1 MSSTREFLPERRAR
15 MSAYIRERG
24 AVRIDELVDEF
35 AVSAAT
41 VRRDLEALED
51 EGRSRRIHGGAV
63 SLDLR
68 LEEPLFDDKESIA
81 TREKR
86 AIAEKAL
93 KRIERGDTL
102 FLDGGSTVLELARL
116 LVDRTDI
123 TVVTNSL
130 RAAVELSGRGPR
142 LILTGGELRRLSQ
155 TMVGTLT
162 RFLLDQV
169 RVDKAFMGTMGVTL
183 PEGMTTS
190 DPNEAYTK
198 ELVMKRAAHVVLLVD
213 SGKAGKISF
222 ARSGDI
228 RNVDVL
234 VTDKNFPTPLKKRLE
249 KMGIEVQDV

>member
-1 MSSTREFLPERRAR
+1 

-24 AVRIDELVDEF
+24 AVRIDELVEEF
-35 AVSAAT
+35 AVSPAT
-41 VRRDLEALED
+41 VRRDLEGLED
-51 EGRSRRIHGGAV
+51 EGRIRRIHGGAV
-63 SLDLR
+63 SLDSR
-68 LEEPLFDDKESIA
+68 LEEPLFDDKTSMA

-116 LVDRTDI
+116 LVDRTDV

-155 TMVGTLT
+155 TTVGTLT
-162 RFLLDQV
+162 RFLLNQV

-213 SGKAGKISF
+213 SGKAGKTSF

-234 VTDKNFPTPLKKRLE
+234 VTDGNFPTPLKKRLE